1 MAQGSAYPRKVKDT
15 ACSLYAAGR
24 TCRQIGVELGVNPDT
39 VKCWAKRGKWGQVRA
54 QTYEVT
60 RAEPLRA
67 VARELADLGART
79 RGNLATAVDNAAA
92 VVANEQPTTVRQV
105 KELGEAVEPLVRSAK
120 VLHGWADTGDHPLVQ
135 IGQVNIEQVLADRD
149 AECQVQDGTVIE
161 VESATEFCPDL

>member
-79 RGNLATAVDNAAA
+79 RGNLATVVDNAAA

-120 VLHGWADTGDHPLVQ
+120 VLHGWADTGEHPLIQ
-135 IGQVNIEQVLADRD
+135 INQINVEEVLAELA
-149 AECQVQDGTVIE
+149 AERQAQGETVIE
-161 VESATEFCPDL
+161 AESVTEFCPDV